1 MEKEWGEFEPD
12 LTRTQIWAGRSNK
25 RRIGAL
31 AGDQIGR
38 SRTTSLSLSRGREG
52 KKGKEVARVGE
63 GFHEERK

>member
-25 RRIGAL
+25 RRIRAL
-31 AGDQIGR
+31 AGDQIER